1 MNKVLAGIPLLAEN
15 ITVLSSAKQYA
26 TALVRLIESAQSRIY
41 ITALYL
47 QDDAAGQQVLHA
59 LYQAKQANPHLDIKV
74 FVDFHRAQRGLIGD
88 KSGQGNRDFY
98 LEVASQYSESIPVY
112 GVPVKRKELMGVW
125 HFKGMIFDNTLLYT
139 GASINDIYLHQ
150 AEKYRLDRYYQIQS
164 PALCESFCQF
174 LQQTFVKS
182 ELSPQLNVATL
193 PNKLQIK
200 NKIFKLKALL
210 KTVRFN
216 FYAQQPEPLADELS
230 VVPLIGFGRRK
241 NQLNQQ
247 IRETIRLSKKNLL
260 IFTPYFNLPKPVMR
274 DLRSA
279 LKRGVEVTIIIGD
292 KKANDFFIAD
302 EDKFSTIGIIPYIY
316 ETLLKAFLKR
326 QQKYIDNKLLKVRL
340 WQHESNSFHL
350 KGIVADERWHIL
362 TGNNLNPRAWG
373 LDLENGLLID
383 DAKQKLLPTLT
394 DELAVIN
401 QHTQLISSYL
411 QLESQDQYPEKPKK
425 LLKKL
430 RMAQIDRLLKL
441 FL

>member
-98 LEVASQYSESIPVY
+98 LEVASQYSESIAVY

-216 FYAQQPEPLADELS
+216 FYAQQPEPLAEELS

>member
-1 MNKVLAGIPLLAEN
+1 MKKVLAGIPLLAEN

-98 LEVASQYSESIPVY
+98 LEVASQYSESIAVY

-164 PALCESFCQF
+164 SALCESFCQF

-216 FYAQQPEPLADELS
+216 FYAQQPEPLAEELS

-430 RMAQIDRLLKL
+430 RMVQIDRLLKL